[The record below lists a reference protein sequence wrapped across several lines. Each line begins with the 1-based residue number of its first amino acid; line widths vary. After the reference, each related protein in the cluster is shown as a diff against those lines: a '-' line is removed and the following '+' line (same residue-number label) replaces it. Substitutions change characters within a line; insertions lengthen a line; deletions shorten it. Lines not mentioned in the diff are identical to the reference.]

1 MKDLG
6 RALLRKVKPITKQ
19 WMVSVLAD
27 GEIDSVRQ
35 LTHEAIYDSL
45 PEVLE
50 AIATLLSQDI
60 QDDTDGLNC
69 NSLEHGIVRA
79 EQGFDASEIAREYR
93 LLREVIFSA
102 LEEDLLTGTAIE
114 VLNAARTINSVLDH
128 VIIVSLE
135 SYIQQRLTDL
145 VKIEEQLSLTGQ
157 ELNRLARLHQEQ
169 LSQLAHEL
177 KNPLNSILGFSSLL
191 LKKFQGRTEQGES
204 HPADLQ
210 NIERVIRNGR
220 HLLALINNSL
230 DMARSELGQ
239 QELDIDAFPLRELL
253 DDLVANTLPLAQQKQ
268 LTVVMDCDRAP
279 TEVTTDE
286 VRLRQI
292 ISNLLSN
299 AVRYTEKGTIRLT
312 CEQLDGQSWTI
323 AIADTG
329 IGIPPEMQKRIF
341 EPYFRVG
348 SAELDEQEEGT
359 GLGLAIVN
367 RLVVLLQGQIELTSV
382 PNQGSTFTLTF
393 PRSLHQA

>member
-1 MKDLG
+1 M
-6 RALLRKVKPITKQ
+6 
-19 WMVSVLAD
+19 
-27 GEIDSVRQ
+27 
-35 LTHEAIYDSL
+35 
-45 PEVLE
+45 
-50 AIATLLSQDI
+50 
-60 QDDTDGLNC
+60 
-69 NSLEHGIVRA
+69 
-79 EQGFDASEIAREYR
+79 
-93 LLREVIFSA
+93 
-102 LEEDLLTGTAIE
+102 
-114 VLNAARTINSVLDH
+114 
-128 VIIVSLE
+128 
-135 SYIQQRLTDL
+135 
-145 VKIEEQLSLTGQ
+145 
-157 ELNRLARLHQEQ
+157 
-169 LSQLAHEL
+169 
-177 KNPLNSILGFSSLL
+177 
-191 LKKFQGRTEQGES
+191 
-204 HPADLQ
+204 Q

-279 TEVTTDE
+279 AEVTTDE

-299 AVRYTEKGTIRLT
+299 AVRYTEKGTIRMT

-329 IGIPPEMQKRIF
+329 IGIPPEMQERIF

-393 PRSLHQA
+393 PRSLNQA